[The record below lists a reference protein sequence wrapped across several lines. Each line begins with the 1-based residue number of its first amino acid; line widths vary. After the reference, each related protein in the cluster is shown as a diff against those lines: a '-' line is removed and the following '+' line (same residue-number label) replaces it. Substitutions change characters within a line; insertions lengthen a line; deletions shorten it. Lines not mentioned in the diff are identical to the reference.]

1 MTKIIVL
8 GGGLVGQVMARDLA
22 ADNDIDV
29 TVADLNPALK
39 EQLTPHGIEFV
50 QADLSDADTIT
61 QLIKGYD
68 LVIGSLP
75 GFLGFKNL
83 ETVIRAGKDIVD
95 ISFMPEDA
103 MALDVLA
110 KEHGVTAVVDCGV
123 APGMS
128 NMIPGYVDSI
138 LDKTTELTIMVG
150 GLPKERSWPYEYKA
164 PFSPID
170 VLEEYTRPARLV
182 RDGKVVVLP
191 ALSEPELVDF
201 PGIGTLEAFNTDGL
215 RSLITTIDA
224 PNMKED
230 PTRASP
236 PPASIRR
243 SSP

>member
-83 ETVIRAGKDIVD
+83 
-95 ISFMPEDA
+95 
-103 MALDVLA
+103 
-110 KEHGVTAVVDCGV
+110 
-123 APGMS
+123 
-128 NMIPGYVDSI
+128 
-138 LDKTTELTIMVG
+138 
-150 GLPKERSWPYEYKA
+150 
-164 PFSPID
+164 
-170 VLEEYTRPARLV
+170 
-182 RDGKVVVLP
+182 
-191 ALSEPELVDF
+191 
-201 PGIGTLEAFNTDGL
+201 
-215 RSLITTIDA
+215 
-224 PNMKED
+224 
-230 PTRASP
+230 
-236 PPASIRR
+236 
-243 SSP
+243 